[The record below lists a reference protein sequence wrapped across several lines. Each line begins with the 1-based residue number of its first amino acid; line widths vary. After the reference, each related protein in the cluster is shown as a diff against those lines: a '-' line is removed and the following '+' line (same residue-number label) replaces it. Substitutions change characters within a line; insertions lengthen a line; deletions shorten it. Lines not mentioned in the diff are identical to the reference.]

1 MKMCGLL
8 LHLDVDGLQFRRLN
22 LLLNGRNLRS
32 HVGTSF
38 DKKLPKGERSSG
50 GRLLLRSQADWAVW
64 SATRLSWA
72 LRPRYQS

>member
-50 GRLLLRSQADWAVW
+50 GRLLLRS
-64 SATRLSWA
+64 
-72 LRPRYQS
+72 